1 MPKNANALANVD
13 DDVILSRLAA
23 GELASHIAVELGVHK
38 SAIYHRYEDRAD
50 YKQAREW
57 GMQVRVEEADAAI
70 ATAPDVFTLSRAREC
85 FRAVSWRAE
94 REFPHRWGAKQQ
106 VAIGVAP
113 SIDAVLVGLASDLL
127 AKIAQGNIVDA
138 DDAELSTDNGLPV
151 DNNVDKS

>member
-50 YKQAREW
+50 YKQAREY
-57 GMQVRVEEADAAI
+57 GMQVRVEEADSAI

-94 REFPHRWGAKQQ
+94 REFPHRWGQKQQ
-106 VAIGVAP
+106 VTVTTAP
-113 SIDAVLVGLASDLL
+113 IFVIHVSGDPSPVLDATDDVE
-127 AKIAQGNIVDA
+127 
-138 DDAELSTDNGLPV
+138 DAEVLP
-151 DNNVDKS
+151 